1 MKLNRRTGIL
11 LLLLAL
17 PVFIWLFL
25 KFFGQNRYDVPVFYE
40 KGVPLDDNCP
50 GGSQQP
56 HAIPAFSLKKVG
68 GQQTATEDIFNNHIS
83 AVYFFS
89 YPCDSICFQVME
101 ELARVQDVF
110 ERQHDVQVISINEN
124 NADLQHLKALSEKF
138 NRLPGQWSFLA
149 GTSEEVGN
157 LMQCGFVL
165 KGHPEKDH
173 PVVLIDGKRR
183 IRGYYSGT
191 DPADID
197 RLILEVRILLY
208 TLNQDN
214 A

>member
-40 KGVPLDDNCP
+40 QGAPLDDCS

-56 HAIPAFSLKKVG
+56 HAIPSFSLQEVID
-68 GQQTATEDIFNNHIS
+68 QRTATEDIFDNHIS

-89 YPCDSICFQVME
+89 YPCDSLCFQVME

-110 ERQHDVQVISINEN
+110 ERQHDVQIVSINEN
-124 NADLQHLKALSEKF
+124 STDPQRLEALPKTF
-138 NRLPGQWSFLA
+138 NRLPGQWKFLTGA
-149 GTSEEVGN
+149 GEEVAN

-165 KGHPEKDH
+165 ENNSKKDH

-191 DPADID
+191 DAVEID
-197 RLILEVRILLY
+197 RLILEIRILLY